1 LRRRSQAHAAA
12 HEAVRDDFRNGHV
25 SARAA
30 ADIYRQPQNEG

>member
-12 HEAVRDDFRNGHV
+12 HEAVRDDVRNGDV
-25 SARAA
+25 GARAA